1 MFPAMFPK
9 ILVFAGSTRTGSYNA
24 RLAAR
29 AAKEF
34 ALAGAD
40 VTWISLHDYPLPLY
54 DGDQEANSGIP
65 DNARKLKQMIMAHQ
79 GVFIVSPEY
88 NASIPPLLKNALDW
102 ISRVRERNEPPLA
115 AYHDRIFALGSA
127 SERAS
132 GGIYVLLALRQ
143 VLETGC
149 GALVLPEQI
158 AVSHANEAFD
168 ENDNLIDVRHAEQ
181 FQLVVTRL
189 VDTAQEF
196 ARVTA

>member
-1 MFPAMFPK
+1 MLPK
-9 ILVFAGSTRTGSYNA
+9 ILVFAGSTRTGSHNA

-29 AAKEF
+29 AVKEF
-34 ALAGAD
+34 ALAGAE
-40 VTWISLHDYPLPLY
+40 VTWISLYDYPLPLY
-54 DGDQEANSGIP
+54 DGDQEMNSGFP
-65 DNARKLKQMIMAHQ
+65 ENARKLKQIIMAHQ

-115 AYHDRIFALGSA
+115 AYHNRVFALGAA

-132 GGIYVLLALRQ
+132 GGMYALLALRQ
-143 VLETGC
+143 ALEIGC

-158 AVSHANEAFD
+158 AVSRAGEAFD
-168 ENDNLIDVRHAEQ
+168 EMDNLIDGRLAEQ

-196 ARVTA
+196 ARVPA